1 MCRPELTVEDINIAV
16 QKLQKEVARR
26 LNEKGKGSF
35 ASRHEILGVI
45 TEEYHE
51 LIEAVES
58 STSKSLAVVEDELFD
73 LAAGAVI
80 SAACIMAGKVD
91 W

>member
-1 MCRPELTVEDINIAV
+1 MCRPELTADDINIAIC
-16 QKLQKEVARR
+16 KLQKEVARR
-26 LNEKGKGSF
+26 LNEKGRGSF
-35 ASRHEILGVI
+35 ASRHEILGVA

-51 LIEAVES
+51 LIEAV
-58 STSKSLAVVEDELFD
+58 TLKSLDEVEDELFD

-80 SAACIMAGKVD
+80 SAACIMSNKVE

>member
-1 MCRPELTVEDINIAV
+1 MCRPELTADDINIAIR
-16 QKLQKEVARR
+16 KLQKEVARR

-35 ASRHEILGVI
+35 ASRHEILGVA

-51 LIEAVES
+51 LIEAV
-58 STSKSLAVVEDELFD
+58 TSKSLAEVEDELFD
-73 LAAGAVI
+73 SAVGSII
-80 SAACIMAGKVD
+80 SAASVMANKVE

>member
-1 MCRPELTVEDINIAV
+1 MCRPELTADDINIAV
-16 QKLQKEVARR
+16 RKLQKEVARR

-51 LIEAVES
+51 LIEAV
-58 STSKSLAVVEDELFD
+58 TLKPLANVEDELFD
-73 LAAGAVI
+73 LAVGAVI
-80 SAACIMAGKVD
+80 SAACTMAGKVD

>member
-1 MCRPELTVEDINIAV
+1 MSRTELTADDINIAIG
-16 QKLQKEVARR
+16 KLQKEVARR
-26 LNEKGKGSF
+26 LNEKGKESF

-45 TEEYHE
+45 AEEYHE
-51 LIEAVES
+51 LIDAV
-58 STSKSLAVVEDELFD
+58 TSKPSSDVEDELFD

-80 SAACIMAGKVD
+80 SVACIMAGKVD

>member
-1 MCRPELTVEDINIAV
+1 MSDRPQIEADDINIAIS
-16 QKLQKEVARR
+16 KLQKEVARR

-35 ASRHEILGVI
+35 TSRHEILGVI

-51 LIEAVES
+51 LVKAVEVQPL
-58 STSKSLAVVEDELFD
+58 TEVEDELFD
-73 LAAGAVI
+73 LAVGAVI
-80 SAACIMAGKVD
+80 SAACVMAGKVD